1 MIGSTRYR
9 GLSQMFHFQ
18 SEEEKLSILVD
29 REKEEISMLESV
41 LSAVENVENL
51 HNNKELDLVRAKE
64 EFGRLREKFPHEYR

>member
-1 MIGSTRYR
+1 
-9 GLSQMFHFQ
+9 
-18 SEEEKLSILVD
+18 
-29 REKEEISMLESV
+29 MLESV